1 MVMTG
6 AGPTQLTTEL
16 RAKPGEPCPVPS
28 ALARLSDHGDGIG
41 PEDRPPESVQTET
54 EGVPRRVEEHP
65 EGRTGLVLML
75 GRAQIEHRR
84 LGGGDV
90 IDDHVEMRLLRHLLG
105 SAI

>member
-1 MVMTG
+1 M
-6 AGPTQLTTEL
+6 
-16 RAKPGEPCPVPS
+16 
-28 ALARLSDHGDGIG
+28 
-41 PEDRPPESVQTET
+41 
-54 EGVPRRVEEHP
+54 PRRVEEHP
-65 EGRTGLVLML
+65 EGRTGLVLVL